1 MNFLIVIAGAGLGA
15 SLRYLINIIVNTGM
29 LPYSTLL
36 VNVVGSF
43 LAGIF
48 VFLVLEKSVLNET
61 WRLFLLVG
69 FLGSFTTFSTFSVET
84 MTIFQSGE
92 IFKALLNIG
101 LNVVLSLFA
110 VFVGMQLSS
119 QVSHFFANNF

>member
-110 VFVGMQLSS
+110 VFVGMQFSTQISL
-119 QVSHFFANNF
+119 FFS

>member
-1 MNFLIVIAGAGLGA
+1 MNFLIIIAGAGLGA
-15 SLRYLINIIVNTGM
+15 SLRYLINGIVSAGM

-43 LAGIF
+43 LAGVF
-48 VFLVLEKSVLNET
+48 VFLVLEKSVVNET

-84 MTIFQSGE
+84 MTLFQSGD
-92 IFKALLNIG
+92 IFKAFFNIG

-119 QVSHFFANNF
+119 QVSLFLTK

>member
-69 FLGSFTTFSTFSVET
+69 FLGPFTTFSTFSIET
-84 MTIFQSGE
+84 ITIFQNGE
-92 IFKALLNIG
+92 ILKAFLNIG

-110 VFVGMQLSS
+110 VFVGMQFSTQISL
-119 QVSHFFANNF
+119 FFS